1 MKATGKITAGQNQLR
16 WVVLLLAIAVILPT
30 VCLLWFMSHAVR
42 NERLAVKQKLT
53 DVYQQRLDR
62 LSQRLDNLW
71 SDRINSIGDKVA
83 GHGAIEI
90 FGLFASRD
98 DDVRGLKLCDA
109 AIVYDSNDKLL
120 YPVTEGKE
128 DAGQLPDEFNKAWRA
143 EFIEEDFA
151 RATGLYEQ
159 IADTSAEDY
168 VRNSAL
174 MGKVRCLR
182 KSGDIEKAVSQ
193 CNDLAYGQ
201 SQEVV
206 NSSSASLMANA
217 RVLLVELKAQ
227 TEDGLGR
234 SDVQKLIDSA
244 INYTPGNDSVF
255 LPMPS
260 ETRIFL
266 LRKALEIV
274 EKSQWAE
281 QFGPEVLRAKELLS
295 TEELAVAF
303 LNKYGSVEVAESWSE
318 DNALKMISSLRV
330 LLKTIEGVEW
340 NYSDFAEQLRRQ
352 ISIVLDS
359 YQTKQA
365 AALAATSKQ
374 SALATLLESWPE
386 DSFRRLDIPEE
397 VFGVHRT
404 MGGRIYILLRTT
416 EALRSDFSLCS
427 DGLEELGVSC
437 RIMDGSGI
445 CVSGLEAPGEA
456 AFLHAPLGKF
466 FPGWRAEIHFSD
478 VDIFERTA
486 NRQRMIYI
494 WAGLLAI
501 AVMVAA
507 GLLTAKAIGK
517 QIKIN
522 KLKNDFI
529 ATVSHELKTPL
540 ASMRVL
546 VDTLLEG
553 SYRDQQQVTEYLEL
567 VSKENERLTG
577 LIDNFLTFSR
587 MERNKQAFAMA
598 RTSPA
603 AIARDAGEAV
613 KTKFSKGKCRFEVN
627 IPDDLPDVTADR
639 DAMVTVLVNLLDN
652 AYKYSY
658 DNKRI
663 ELSVFSEDGSVCFS
677 VSDNGAGISRRS
689 TKRIFN
695 RFYQVDRSLARR
707 AEGCGLG
714 LSIAKFIVDA
724 HKGTISVES
733 KPDQGSTFTVK
744 LPAGN

>member
-1 MKATGKITAGQNQLR
+1 
-16 WVVLLLAIAVILPT
+16 LLLAIAVILPT

-53 DVYQQRLDR
+53 DVYQQRLDK
-62 LSQRLDNLW
+62 LSRRLDNLW
-71 SDRINSIGDKVA
+71 SDRINSVSAKTA
-83 GHGAIEI
+83 GHGAVEI
-90 FGLFASRD
+90 FSLFAGGGD
-98 DDVRGLKLCDA
+98 DENGLKFCDA

-120 YPVTEGKE
+120 YPVTGGKE
-128 DAGQLPDEFNKAWRA
+128 DASELPEDFNEAWSA

-151 RATGLYEQ
+151 RAIGLYEQ

-174 MGKVRCLR
+174 MGKIRCLR
-182 KSGDIEKAVSQ
+182 KSGDIEKAVSR

-201 SQEVV
+201 SRESV
-206 NSSSASLMANA
+206 SSSSVSLMANA
-217 RVLLVELKAQ
+217 RVLLVELKSK
-227 TEDGLGR
+227 TEDGPGR
-234 SDVQKLIDSA
+234 SDVRQLIDSA
-244 INYTPGNDSVF
+244 VNYNTGNDSDF

-274 EKSQWAE
+274 EKSRWAE
-281 QFGPEVLRAKELLS
+281 EFGPEVITAKELLS
-295 TEELAVAF
+295 TEEFAVDF
-303 LNKYGSVEVAESWSE
+303 IDKYSSAVVAESWSE
-318 DNALKMISSLRV
+318 DNALKLISSLRV
-330 LLKTIEGVEW
+330 LLKTIEGVDW
-340 NYSDFAEQLRRQ
+340 NYPDFAEQLRLQ

-365 AALAATSKQ
+365 AALAAASKK

-386 DSFRRLDIPEE
+386 DSFRRLDMPQE
-397 VFGVHRT
+397 VFAVHRT
-404 MGGRIYILLRTT
+404 IGDRRYILLRTA
-416 EALRSDFSLCS
+416 EALRSDFDLCS
-427 DGLEELGVSC
+427 DGLEEFGVSC
-437 RIMDGSGI
+437 RILDGSGN
-445 CVSGLEAPGEA
+445 CVSGLKAPEEA
-456 AFLHAPLGKF
+456 AFLRAPLGKF
-466 FPGWRAEIHFSD
+466 FPGWRAEIHFGD
-478 VDIFERTA
+478 VDIFEKTA
-486 NRQRMIYI
+486 NRQKVVYI

-507 GLLTAKAIGK
+507 GLLTAQAIGK

-553 SYRDQQQVTEYLEL
+553 SYRDQRQVTEYLEL

-587 MERNKQAFAMA
+587 MERNKHAFAIT

-603 AIARDAGEAV
+603 VIARDAAEAV
-613 KTKFSKGKCRFEVN
+613 KTKFSKGKCRFDVN

-658 DNKRI
+658 DDKRI
-663 ELSVFSEDGSVCFS
+663 ELSVFSEDGSVCFC
-677 VSDNGAGISRRS
+677 VSDNGAGMSRRS
-689 TKRIFN
+689 VKKIFN

-724 HKGTISVES
+724 HKGMISVES
-733 KPDQGSTFTVK
+733 RSGEGSIFTVRLIQSDLVK
-744 LPAGN
+744 EQFNEN

>member
-53 DVYQQRLDR
+53 DVYQQRLDN
-62 LSQRLDNLW
+62 LSQRLDSLW
-71 SDRINSIGDKVA
+71 SERIDAVSTKAA
-83 GHGAIEI
+83 GHEAIEI
-90 FGLFASRD
+90 FSLFAGRGD
-98 DDVRGLKLCDA
+98 DQNGSKICDA
-109 AIVYDSNDKLL
+109 AVVYDSNDELI
-120 YPVTEGKE
+120 YPVVGGKE
-128 DAGQLPDEFNKAWRA
+128 DAGQLPDEFNKAWSA

-151 RATGLYEQ
+151 RAIGLYEQ

-182 KSGDIEKAVSQ
+182 KSGDIEMAVAQ
-193 CNDLAYGQ
+193 CSELAYGQ
-201 SQEVV
+201 RREGI
-206 NSSSASLMANA
+206 SSPSVSLMAKA

-227 TEDGLGR
+227 SKDGLRR
-234 SDVQKLIDSA
+234 SDVQKLIDSVVD
-244 INYTPGNDSVF
+244 YTDGDDSDF

-260 ETRIFL
+260 ETRIFS
-266 LRKALEIV
+266 LRKAIEVV
-274 EKSQWAE
+274 EKSRWAE
-281 QFGPEVLRAKELLS
+281 EFGPEVIRAKELLS
-295 TEELAVAF
+295 TEELAAAF
-303 LNKYGSVEVAESWSE
+303 IDKYSSAEVAESWSE
-318 DNALKMISSLRV
+318 DNALKLISSLRL
-330 LLKTIEGVEW
+330 LLKTIEGVDW
-340 NYSDFAEQLRRQ
+340 NYPDFAEQLRRQ

-359 YQTKQA
+359 YQTRQA
-365 AALAATSKQ
+365 AAMAAVSRQ

-386 DSFRRLDIPEE
+386 DSFRRLDVPED
-397 VFGVHRT
+397 VFAVHRS
-404 MGGRIYILLRTT
+404 MGDRTYILLRMA
-416 EALRSDFSLCS
+416 EALRTDFDLCS

-437 RIMDGSGI
+437 RILDGSGK
-445 CVSGLEAPGEA
+445 CVFGLQAPVEA

-478 VDIFERTA
+478 VDIFEKTA
-486 NRQRMIYI
+486 NRQKVIYI

-501 AVMVAA
+501 AVMVGA
-507 GLLTAKAIGK
+507 GLLTAQAIGK

-603 AIARDAGEAV
+603 AIARDAAEAV

-658 DNKRI
+658 DDKQI
-663 ELSVFSEDGSVCFS
+663 ELSVSSEDGSVCFC
-677 VSDNGAGISRRS
+677 VSDNGAGMPRRS
-689 TKRIFN
+689 VKKIFN

-733 KPDQGSTFTVK
+733 KSGEGSTFMVC
-744 LPAGN
+744 LNSI

>member
-1 MKATGKITAGQNQLR
+1 LR

-62 LSQRLDNLW
+62 LSQRLDSLW
-71 SDRINSIGDKVA
+71 SDRINSVGAKAA
-83 GHGAIEI
+83 GHEAVEI
-90 FGLFASRD
+90 FGLFAGRD
-98 DDVRGLKLCDA
+98 TDAHGLKLCDA
-109 AIVYDSNDKLL
+109 AIVYDSNDRLV
-120 YPVTEGKE
+120 YPVAGGKE
-128 DAGQLPDEFNKAWRA
+128 DAGQLPEEFNMAWRA

-159 IADTSAEDY
+159 IVSTSAEY
-168 VRNSAL
+168 YIRNSAL
-174 MGKVRCLR
+174 MGMVRCLR
-182 KSGDIEKAVSQ
+182 KSGDIEKAIAQ
-193 CNDLAYGQ
+193 CNDLAYGRVPEEI
-201 SQEVV
+201 S
-206 NSSSASLMANA
+206 SSSASLIARA
-217 RVLLVELKAQ
+217 RVLLVELKSQ

-244 INYTPGNDSVF
+244 VNYTPGNNSDF

-266 LRKALEIV
+266 LRKALEVI
-274 EKSQWAE
+274 EKSRWAE
-281 QFGPEVLRAKELLS
+281 EFGSEVLRAKELLL

-303 LNKYGSVEVAESWSE
+303 INKYGSTVVAESWSE
-318 DNALKMISSLRV
+318 DNALKLISSLRV

-365 AALAATSKQ
+365 AALAAVSQQ

-397 VFGVHRT
+397 VFGIYHT
-404 MGGRIYILLRTT
+404 MGDRTYILLRTG
-416 EALRSDFSLCS
+416 EALRSDFDLCS

-437 RIMDGSGI
+437 RIVDGSGN
-445 CVSGLEAPGEA
+445 CVSGLEAPEEA

-478 VDIFERTA
+478 EDIFEKTA
-486 NRQRMIYI
+486 NRQKVVYI

-501 AVMVAA
+501 AVMAAA
-507 GLLTAKAIGK
+507 GLLAARVVGK
-517 QIKIN
+517 QIKTN

-603 AIARDAGEAV
+603 VIARDAAEAV
-613 KTKFSKGKCRFEVN
+613 KTKFSKGRCSFKVN
-627 IPDDLPDVTADR
+627 IPDDLPHVLADR

-652 AYKYSY
+652 SYKYSY
-658 DNKRI
+658 DDKRI
-663 ELSVFSEDGSVCFS
+663 ELSVSTEDGSICFC
-677 VSDNGAGISRRS
+677 VSDNGAGMSRRS
-689 TKRIFN
+689 VKKIFN
-695 RFYQVDRSLARR
+695 RFYQADRSLARR

-733 KPDQGSTFTVK
+733 KPGEGSTFTVR
-744 LPAGN
+744 LNSV